1 MPVVISL
8 SEFIDAIESATDE
21 ADSYLDPDSGEI
33 AYVTDEMR
41 DLAQEGEDE
50 HTPDWMRGDLPKV
63 REGLESGRFLSLP
76 TKFDVHEWAIME
88 EFSHEQENERVRGA
102 LLDAIHGSG
111 AFRMFK
117 STIRRLGVEKDWYKF
132 RNEAI
137 KQIAV
142 EWLEEHHL
150 QCK

>member
-1 MPVVISL
+1 MAAVISL
-8 SEFIDAIESATDE
+8 SEVIDAIESAADE

-33 AYVTDEMR
+33 VYVTDEMR
-41 DLAQEGEDE
+41 DLAAEGEDE
-50 HTPDWMRGDLPKV
+50 DTPEWMREDLPKV
-63 REGLESGRFLSLP
+63 REALESGRFLSLP

-88 EFSHEQENERVRGA
+88 EFAQEQENDRVRGA
-102 LLDAIHGSG
+102 LLDAIRGSG

-132 RNEAI
+132 RDEAL

-150 QCK
+150 QYK

>member
-63 REGLESGRFLSLP
+63 REALESGRFLSLP
-76 TKFDVHEWAIME
+76 TEFHVHEWAIME
-88 EFSHEQENERVRGA
+88 EFSQDQENDRVRGA

-117 STIRRLGVEKDWYKF
+117 STVRRLGIEKDWYKF
-132 RNEAI
+132 RDEAI

-150 QCK
+150 QYK